1 MCKIYF
7 TSLKNYIHNNG
18 NITFHYSWE
27 ICFDWKSNTVMH
39 LLKNTYWTCQMY
51 LEPWIW
57 KLQNNIVSLVKGLN
71 ILFFY
76 IIYCLSIHWWCLIRD
91 IFSLF
96 LDVLCVAFSPFY
108 GKVQKMQYTPVLI
121 VRQKLD
127 GSFGNRGAMSE
138 FMLQVI
144 FAAEDVAVNL
154 WWHIILFYR
163 LYVLELLYDI

>member
-1 MCKIYF
+1 MMF
-7 TSLKNYIHNNG
+7 N
-18 NITFHYSWE
+18 SW
-27 ICFDWKSNTVMH
+27 
-39 LLKNTYWTCQMY
+39 Y
-51 LEPWIW
+51 
-57 KLQNNIVSLVKGLN
+57 
-71 ILFFY
+71 
-76 IIYCLSIHWWCLIRD
+76 
-91 IFSLF
+91 FSLF

-138 FMLQVI
+138 FTREVI

-163 LYVLELLYDI
+163 LYILELLYDI